1 MAEKPNQ
8 SDSKPFSPTDG
19 QSESV
24 EAKILPLYTSTGER
38 GETVLACAMC
48 KTPTPVEELTV
59 TSKSRWSYDTSLVV
73 CPDCLERMQI
83 EVNKQ
88 TSGGDLIMASVWG
101 LIAFIITT
109 AALGTLIWLNRSET
123 FEAVWGYI
131 GAYLLVIPG
140 FVIGKAIYFGSDR
153 HDSTA
158 QLWIAMGYTALSLL
172 ITNYI
177 NQISFVNLAL
187 DIARPDGHALAYID
201 PLPYFTNYIIQPLFD
216 LLVNEPLVLLFVLT
230 GTTLGLTVAYLSSG
244 GPRLYTRPFKSE
256 R

>member
-1 MAEKPNQ
+1 MVEKSKQ
-8 SDSKPFSPTDG
+8 SNIEPFSPADG
-19 QSESV
+19 LSESG
-24 EAKILPLYTSTGER
+24 ETDLLPPYTSTGER

-59 TSKSRWSYDTSLVV
+59 TSKSRWSYETSLVV
-73 CPDCLERMQI
+73 CPECLERMQL
-83 EVNKQ
+83 ETDKQ
-88 TSGGDLIMASVWG
+88 TPLGDLIMASVWG

-109 AALGTLIWLNRSET
+109 TALGTLIWLNRSET
-123 FEAVWGYI
+123 FEVMWGYI

-140 FVIGKAIYFGSDR
+140 FVIGKAIYFGSGR

-216 LLVNEPLVLLFVLT
+216 LLANDPLVLLFVVI
-230 GTTLGLTVAYLSSG
+230 GTVLGLTVAYISSG
-244 GPRLYTRPFKSE
+244 GPRLYTRPFKGG